1 MACQTQRPDNTWP
14 NPVDRLRQEFEK
26 LVEGVMTQGGRAI
39 DMVGLKDLTRPSVFA
54 ADILESPEQLQVFVD
69 IAGIDPAQVEITL
82 VGNMLTLKVDRP
94 KVTVTDAQVLHRNER
109 AAGMMTRSLPLPVA
123 VDPNKVSAEAKQGV
137 LVITLPKEEKSKPHT
152 IRVQVSPATGT
163 VS

>member
-94 KVTVTDAQVLHRNER
+94 KVTVTDAKVQAAHDPR
-109 AAGMMTRSLPLPVA
+109 AGEPRDRHGELICRAFPRLRTGESCRSEFRSLL
-123 VDPNKVSAEAKQGV
+123 S
-137 LVITLPKEEKSKPHT
+137 
-152 IRVQVSPATGT
+152 GT
-163 VS
+163 